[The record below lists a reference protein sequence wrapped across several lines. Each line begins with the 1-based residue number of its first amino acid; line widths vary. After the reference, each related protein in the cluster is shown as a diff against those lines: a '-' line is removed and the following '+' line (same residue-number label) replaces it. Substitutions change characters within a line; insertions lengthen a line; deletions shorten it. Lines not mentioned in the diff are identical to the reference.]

1 MNAEFTELLN
11 KALSYHKS
19 NQINEAENIYRKL
32 LEYNPNNV
40 NVLNLYGLLCLSQN
54 NIDES
59 ISLLSKAMVLNP
71 SAYIISNLAK
81 AYYSAGEYN
90 KSIQLYIKAAIDEP
104 SDDIFYSMALAYK
117 KAGNVKE
124 CINSYEKAIA
134 LNPDNYNVL
143 YNLANIYK
151 ETGDIDNALK
161 YAVKAEFLNEKDV
174 DVQTLLSTLFEAKN
188 QYKKSIIH
196 LEKAFS
202 LENKFIYLYNIAVLS
217 AKIGNQKKAI
227 SNYLKVLEF
236 NPTHIE
242 SLVNISSLYRN
253 IDKDVA
259 LVYIKK
265 AYSIASDDE
274 IVSLSLAQLYKD
286 LYKNSDSIEVLK
298 TLLENKKSSEAYSLL
313 GMNYMDMQEYSE
325 ALKNYNNA
333 LSLNPSNLD
342 YMHGKAMALKYLG
355 RLDDALL
362 LMEYVVNKGDK
373 SIQSVT
379 TLGMMYLQQKK
390 FKQGMPLYLRRSED
404 TKFDE
409 LFKDKIWD
417 GSVSFDNKKVL
428 VYSDCGL
435 GDTIMFARYLP
446 ILQKKSN
453 KVILQ
458 TDKELV
464 SILKYNYPD
473 IDVIRKSQNCSEYD
487 VVIPIMNLPYALD
500 LDFDNI
506 PNNEKYLKTDNIHK
520 ELFKNDKFKI
530 GLFYQGNKRV
540 FKNRSIQY
548 SKLSDLFEITNADF
562 YSFQIENDEFEGENV
577 INLKKYIKDYSDTAS
592 LLKNMDVLVT
602 IDSSIAHMAGA
613 LGVKTYLLLPNTAEW
628 RWFNDTETT
637 PWYKSIRIFK
647 QNTPNN
653 WSDVLE
659 TVKKELINDANKW
672 WIYC

>member
-1 MNAEFTELLN
+1 MSAEFTELLN

-19 NQINEAENIYRKL
+19 NQINEAENIYKKL
-32 LEYNPNNV
+32 LECNPNNV

-117 KAGNVKE
+117 KAGNIE
-124 CINSYEKAIA
+124 DCINSYEKAIA

-188 QYKKSIIH
+188 QYKKSIMH

-227 SNYLKVLEF
+227 SNYLKVLEL

-242 SLVNISSLYRN
+242 SLVNLSSLYRN

-265 AYSIASDDE
+265 AYSIAPDDE

-286 LYKNSDSIEVLK
+286 LYKNSDSIKVLK

-404 TKFDE
+404 TKFNE

-487 VVIPIMNLPYALD
+487 VVIPIMNLPYALG

-506 PNNEKYLKTDNIHK
+506 PSSEKYLVTDNVHK
-520 ELFKNDKFKI
+520 ELFNTDKFKI

-548 SKLSDLFEITNADF
+548 KELANLFDIKNSYF
-562 YSFQIENDEFEGENV
+562 YSFQIENNEFEGENI
-577 INLKKYIKDYSDTAS
+577 INLKKYIKDYSDTSS
-592 LLKNMDVLVT
+592 LLKNIDVLVT

-613 LGVKTYLLLPNTAEW
+613 LGIKTFLLLPNTVEW
-628 RWFNDTETT
+628 RWFDDTKTT

-647 QNTPNN
+647 QKSPND
-653 WSDVLE
+653 WSDVLQAI
-659 TVKKELINDANKW
+659 KKELINDAKK
-672 WIYC
+672 

>member
-659 TVKKELINDANKW
+659 TVKKELINDANK
-672 WIYC
+672 